1 MLLKLLLLQLKVF
14 KEDGSSTLYG
24 RGDIGTTGNREL
36 SDQLLTMATV
46 VDRQGQALV
55 EVVWGWSVGRDP
67 GDSAWWE
74 GNHAW

>member
-36 SDQLLTMATV
+36 SD
-46 VDRQGQALV
+46 
-55 EVVWGWSVGRDP
+55 
-67 GDSAWWE
+67 
-74 GNHAW
+74 